1 MYLCSC
7 RFMPRSRS
15 VWCFWAKR
23 YARLIFRLSFAA
35 TVRADRSLFGDK
47 ASPGDGR
54 SRGDDP
60 EFEDGVTTCISL
72 IGVLA
77 EASKK
82 NSKLDVVKEF
92 SAEESR

>member
-1 MYLCSC
+1 
-7 RFMPRSRS
+7 MPRSRS

-23 YARLIFRLSFAA
+23 CARLIFRVSFAA

-54 SRGDDP
+54 SRGDGP
-60 EFEDGVTTCISL
+60 EFEDGVTTWISL

-77 EASKK
+77 EASKIFQ
-82 NSKLDVVKEF
+82 N
-92 SAEESR
+92 